1 MMSCPHISVTF
12 SLPFQFQIKCIKLPP
27 AMTEILR
34 SKNLSTKLQILV
46 EVAANQPDVQQR
58 NIAKRLG
65 ISPQAVSDYIR
76 ALVADGWLKSDG
88 RSRYRVTQEGV
99 DWIVKELREWQGYS
113 NRVLKVVG
121 GISISAAVAD
131 CSVSKGQEV
140 GLSMRDGLLF
150 ATDDP
155 NASAR
160 GIAASDA
167 EKGEDVGVSNIQ
179 GIVPLEVGKVTVVRL
194 PGVQKGGSRK
204 ANIGRLKKM
213 SQGKKM
219 VGAIGVEAL
228 IALRKAGIDPDYE
241 YGVRE
246 AVIEAARSG
255 LSPTVACVDNDTA
268 DLIRLLEEK
277 GIDYDIVDGR

>member
-1 MMSCPHISVTF
+1 
-12 SLPFQFQIKCIKLPP
+12 
-27 AMTEILR
+27 MTELLR

-99 DWIVKELREWQGYS
+99 DWIVKELREWQSYS
-113 NRVLKVVG
+113 NRVLKVIG
-121 GISISAAVAD
+121 GISVSAAVAD
-131 CSVSKGQEV
+131 CSISKGQEI
-140 GLSMRDGLLF
+140 GLSMRDGLLY

-160 GIAASDA
+160 GTAASDA
-167 EKGEDVGVSNIQ
+167 EKGEDVGVSNIE

-194 PGVQKGGSRK
+194 PGIRRGGSRRADIDK
-204 ANIGRLKKM
+204 LKKM
-213 SQGKKM
+213 AHGRKM

-228 IALRKAGIDPDYE
+228 IALRKAGVDPDHA
-241 YGVRE
+241 YGVMA
-246 AVIEAARSG
+246 AVVEAARSG
-255 LSPTVACVDNDTA
+255 LSPIVACVDDDTA

-277 GIDYDIVDGR
+277 GIDYEIIDGRK